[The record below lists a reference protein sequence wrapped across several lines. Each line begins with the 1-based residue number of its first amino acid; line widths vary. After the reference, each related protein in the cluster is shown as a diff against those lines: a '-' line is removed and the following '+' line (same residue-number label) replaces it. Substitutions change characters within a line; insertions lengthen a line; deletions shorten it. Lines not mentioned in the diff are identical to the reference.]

1 MSVPFVTGLNQPLRI
16 LVFLV
21 TVFNKPLLIMSPFVM
36 VECRYRYGPESSNGL
51 YLRPLLLLII
61 SNGRCGGVVR
71 LGPARIIGNA
81 RCLWSVTV
89 LLLCNGLLEPVTNAV
104 LPI

>member
-1 MSVPFVTGLNQPLRI
+1 MSQFVT
-16 LVFLV
+16 VA
-21 TVFNKPLLIMSPFVM
+21 
-36 VECRYRYGPESSNGL
+36 CRYRYGLESSNSL

-61 SNGRCGGVVR
+61 SNGRCGGVVG

-81 RCLWSVTV
+81 HCLWSVTV
-89 LLLCNGLLEPVTNAV
+89 LLRCNGLLEPVTNAV

>member
-1 MSVPFVTGLNQPLRI
+1 MSSFVT
-16 LVFLV
+16 VA
-21 TVFNKPLLIMSPFVM
+21 
-36 VECRYRYGPESSNGL
+36 CRYRYSPESSNGL

-61 SNGRCGGVVR
+61 SNRRCGGVVG
-71 LGPARIIGNA
+71 LGPARIIGNV

-89 LLLCNGLLEPVTNAV
+89 LLLCNGLLEPITNAV